1 MMLISLILRKRILK
15 EHIRFGP
22 WGLGGL
28 GMIANVVGLI
38 YAIIGFFFS
47 FWPGSVAVGAESMNW
62 ACLVWGAAM
71 LFCSLW
77 YLLRARHYYHG
88 PIREID
94 DEG

>member
-1 MMLISLILRKRILK
+1 MV
-15 EHIRFGP
+15 
-22 WGLGGL
+22 
-28 GMIANVVGLI
+28 ANVVGLV

-47 FWPGSVAVGAESMNW
+47 CWPSAVVVSAESMNW

-77 YLLRARHYYHG
+77 YWFRAQKYYHG

>member
-1 MMLISLILRKRILK
+1 MPISLILRKRILK

-22 WGLGGL
+22 WRLGGL
-28 GMIANVVGLI
+28 GVIANVVGLI

-47 FWPGSVAVGAESMNW
+47 FWPGSVALGAESMNW

-77 YLLRARHYYHG
+77 YLIRARHYYHG
-88 PIREID
+88 AIREID

>member
-1 MMLISLILRKRILK
+1 MPISLILRKRILK

-22 WGLGGL
+22 WRLGGL

-47 FWPGSVAVGAESMNW
+47 FWPRLGSSGCGEHELGLSG
-62 ACLVWGAAM
+62 LGRAAM